1 MGVVDACGMTVSEV
15 VMVIGRWLEMERR
28 ERLLRSILGERG
40 ERRLMP
46 ISRRQTRRGN
56 VSKGTRVNM
65 KVI

>member
-15 VMVIGRWLEMERR
+15 VMAIGRWLEMERR
-28 ERLLRSILGERG
+28 ERLLISILGERG
-40 ERRLMP
+40 ERCLMH

-56 VSKGTRVNM
+56 VSKGTRVSM